1 MEMRAQFLRELAKS
15 GLPSGPR
22 AADPVTETELEALP
36 EPARR
41 YLRFMGAI
49 GRMRDWSF
57 RGGFEGF
64 FRMTP
69 HKRFNYCEAWLY
81 DNRVALSRVFHMRLR
96 FHHVVPA
103 TGRDTYRRG
112 KGRMVIRLL
121 DLYTIAD
128 GKGAEFDA
136 TELVAYLND
145 AVLMAPSML
154 LVPEVTWTAVD
165 GSAFG
170 LSITDHDRSVSARVM
185 VDRRGAPLEFSTMD
199 RFCSDPDDPEKV
211 LRVRWTTPVAGWEL
225 VDGRQVF
232 TRVEARWHLPA
243 GIFTYADFRPIPG
256 TFAYNVAPGG

>member
-22 AADPVTETELEALP
+22 AADPVTAAELEALP
-36 EPARR
+36 DPARR
-41 YLRFMGAI
+41 FLRFMGVE

-57 RGGFEGF
+57 RAGFEGF
-64 FRMTP
+64 FRLAP

-81 DNRVALSRVFHMRLR
+81 ANRVALSRTFHMQMR

-128 GKGAEFDA
+128 GKGPEYDLS
-136 TELVAYLND
+136 ELVSYLND

-165 GSAFG
+165 GNTFG
-170 LSITDHDRSVSARVM
+170 LTLNDHSHTASARVI
-185 VDRRGAPLEFSTMD
+185 VDRRGAPVEFSTMD
-199 RFCSDPDDPEKV
+199 RYCTDPDDPEKV

-225 VDGRQVF
+225 VDGRQIF
-232 TRVEARWHLPA
+232 TRAEARWHLPA
-243 GIFTYADFRPIPG
+243 GIFTYADFHPIAG
-256 TFAYNVAPGG
+256 SFAYNVAPGE